1 MLLCILF
8 PLWSLGDGDDDGA
21 AAGNGDV
28 ENDNGANQ
36 HCTAHHS
43 KYTEPKSWLNPR
55 GKDAVIISISRM
67 RNNTLRE
74 II

>member
-28 ENDNGANQ
+28 ENGNGANQ

-43 KYTEPKSWLNPR
+43 KYTEPKS
-55 GKDAVIISISRM
+55 
-67 RNNTLRE
+67 
-74 II
+74 